1 MKRVKK
7 LLALVLAL
15 ALCLGAFVLPTAQA
29 ESGVKAKFGAF
40 AAKTS
45 DKLFMALPV
54 NSAWSLYSMPIAGG
68 MLTLIDTASH
78 IDDVIADAN
87 GNIYYLRNNGSVYQ
101 AMMRTTDGSRVVA
114 AQFAEGEIAHTLSLY
129 AGQLYCLVNGRL
141 NAINLTANTV
151 APVSD
156 IEMTSYVIA
165 DGIVY
170 YESATD
176 QAEYQ
181 VDSRLQE
188 GSKVQGSSG
197 RLYSMMLDGSSNMM
211 LFDQGAS
218 VLAAYNE
225 YVYFHNLNDSYIVSS
240 DTQEWLDGCLY
251 RVNVQTN
258 QYIKVLSQY
267 DWNYRPTDYGL
278 VVYREKSLVLS
289 DLSGENPLVIYE
301 PDLYNYMAI
310 LDDCVIIYEYNL
322 KKLTSVSL
330 VDQQATTLYSGDFVS
345 DGTAGELNNVTGG
358 DTAATALPT
367 DTLATP
373 APDAAAAT
381 GTTTGNTTATAQ
393 PTATA
398 KPGYTASGA
407 MTIGATGEEVRSMQK
422 RLVELGYLKSADGV
436 FGEKTAAAVKR
447 FQKAAGLTA
456 DGIVG
461 NATLKAMN
469 KSDAPYAP
477 ATGTDDTYI
486 FANSSTTKLTRED
499 ILSVD
504 KSLWPY
510 ARNEIYARHGYV
522 FEKSKFADYF
532 ASKSW
537 YRAGGFSTKDL
548 NSVEWYNMEL
558 IADMEKEFASSS
570 TPSATAK
577 PSATTKPST
586 GGTTFDKL
594 PSAVKAI
601 GSDQY
606 IFPNSSTTKLTK
618 AEIRAI
624 DKALLPYARNE
635 IYARHGYSFT
645 KSNFKA
651 YFADK
656 SWYSAGGFS
665 TKDLNDVEWYN
676 MELIAWVEKN
686 G

>member
-7 LLALVLAL
+7 LLALALAM

-101 AMMRTTDGSRVVA
+101 AMMRTADGSRVVA

-129 AGQLYCLVNGRL
+129 AGKLYCLVNGRL
-141 NAINLTANTV
+141 NAIGLTANTV

-181 VDSRLQE
+181 VDSRLQA

-330 VDQQATTLYSGDFVS
+330 ADKQATTLYSGDFVS
-345 DGTAGELNNVTGG
+345 DGTSGELGNVTGG
-358 DTAATALPT
+358 NATATTAPTAALT
-367 DTLATP
+367 TP
-373 APDAAAAT
+373 APGATT
-381 GTTTGNTTATAQ
+381 GTTTGTTATAR
-393 PTATA
+393 PAATA

-407 MTIGATGEEVRSMQK
+407 MTVGATGDAVRAMQK
-422 RLVELGYLKSADGV
+422 RLVELGYL
-436 FGEKTAAAVKR
+436 
-447 FQKAAGLTA
+447 
-456 DGIVG
+456 
-461 NATLKAMN
+461 
-469 KSDAPYAP
+469 
-477 ATGTDDTYI
+477 
-486 FANSSTTKLTRED
+486 
-499 ILSVD
+499 
-504 KSLWPY
+504 
-510 ARNEIYARHGYV
+510 
-522 FEKSKFADYF
+522 
-532 ASKSW
+532 
-537 YRAGGFSTKDL
+537 
-548 NSVEWYNMEL
+548 
-558 IADMEKEFASSS
+558 
-570 TPSATAK
+570 
-577 PSATTKPST
+577 
-586 GGTTFDKL
+586 
-594 PSAVKAI
+594 
-601 GSDQY
+601 
-606 IFPNSSTTKLTK
+606 
-618 AEIRAI
+618 
-624 DKALLPYARNE
+624 
-635 IYARHGYSFT
+635 
-645 KSNFKA
+645 
-651 YFADK
+651 
-656 SWYSAGGFS
+656 
-665 TKDLNDVEWYN
+665 
-676 MELIAWVEKN
+676 
-686 G
+686 

>member
-101 AMMRTTDGSRVVA
+101 AMMRTTDGNRVVA

-129 AGQLYCLVNGRL
+129 AGKLYCLVNGRL
-141 NAINLTANTV
+141 NAIDLTANTV

-407 MTIGATGEEVRSMQK
+407 MTIGATGEAVRSMQK

-558 IADMEKEFASSS
+558 IADMEKEYASSS

-586 GGTTFDKL
+586 GSTTFDKL
-594 PSAVKAI
+594 PDAVKAI